1 MKASSSVRRCATAAL
16 AMALFGTAATAS
28 AQQTVVVAGD
38 NDRHVS
44 HGPNAYL
51 FRSGLI
57 MTAVAYTPA
66 LVVAINSDRSED
78 KYLYA
83 PVVGPWMDLGAR
95 DGGSKGEKALLVVD
109 GVFQTVGAIQIL
121 ASFLFPGS
129 RDTAKNASSTS
140 VASRTIVA
148 PARLSSDSYGLVAL
162 GHF

>member
-1 MKASSSVRRCATAAL
+1 METFSLVRRCATVAL
-16 AMALFGTAATAS
+16 AMAVLGSAATAS
-28 AQQTVVVAGD
+28 AQQAVVVA
-38 NDRHVS
+38 NDHDHASR
-44 HGPNAYL
+44 GPNAYL

-57 MTAVAYTPA
+57 MTGLAYAPAV
-66 LVVAINSDRSED
+66 VVAVNSDRSYD

-95 DGGSKGEKALLVVD
+95 DGGTKGEKALLVVD
-109 GVFQTVGAIQIL
+109 GVFQTIGAIQIL
-121 ASFLFPGS
+121 ASFVFPAS
-129 RDTAKNASSTS
+129 RDTAKATASTS

>member
-1 MKASSSVRRCATAAL
+1 
-16 AMALFGTAATAS
+16 MALFGTAATAS

-83 PVVGPWMDLGAR
+83 PFAGPWLDLAAR
-95 DGGSKGEKALLVVD
+95 DGGSKVDKTLLVVD
-109 GVFQTVGAIQIL
+109 GVFQTIGAIQIL
-121 ASFLFPGS
+121 ASFVFTGS
-129 RDTAKNASSTS
+129 TETAKNDEGTSLASHT
-140 VASRTIVA
+140 VVA
-148 PARLSSDSYGLVAL
+148 PARVGDAYGLVAV
-162 GHF
+162 GNF